1 MTGVQTTRRDG
12 FVLLE
17 VVLALTLFGMVGVS
31 LLIAL
36 EDIGN
41 VARNVRREAQMTRIL
56 DSELRKWMSMPQIEE
71 GEETADLDEK
81 QQLEVT
87 VSVRPLEEVVDEQRM
102 TNMDGRL
109 LQQMFHIEAVAS
121 WYEDDQWHEMRAETW
136 RYARLYQQ

>member
-17 VVLALTLFGMVGVS
+17 VILALTLFGMVGVS

-87 VSVRPLEEVVDEQRM
+87 VTVRPLEEVVDEQRM

-121 WYEDDQWHEMRAETW
+121 WYEDDQRHEMRAETW